1 MPIGQPEYY
10 YVKAI
15 CVVKISFAV
24 VFGLLDFWV
33 FKRASAIGGR
43 TSALGLQKEIDKAC
57 AVSNSRK
64 YERSHHYTKTK

>member
-57 AVSNSRK
+57 AV
-64 YERSHHYTKTK
+64 